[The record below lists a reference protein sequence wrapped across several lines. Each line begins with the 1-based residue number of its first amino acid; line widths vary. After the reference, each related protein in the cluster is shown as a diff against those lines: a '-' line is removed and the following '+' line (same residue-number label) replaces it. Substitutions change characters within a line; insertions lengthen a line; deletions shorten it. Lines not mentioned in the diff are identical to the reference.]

1 MVSRRGQAFQ
11 GLVSSL
17 WCGCSMAMSTEAFA
31 SGVTPKMAAHYA
43 QLKKQK
49 EMQGLAEQMDTVQL
63 QKRNSPVSEEDLCG
77 RFGVRELR
85 PFQRD
90 VLQQLGVLGSTD
102 ATGSRPP
109 AAHPPARP
117 PARTH
122 ARTRVRAHAR
132 LSSPFSLHLSA
143 HFLLARPSAPC
154 RPDARSDVLCVQPT
168 GAGKSVCFQAAAAV
182 LEGCTLIVSPL
193 LSLMFDQVE
202 SMSESGIRAATLN
215 SMQSTAEREEVMR
228 SLAAGELDLLY
239 TSPEQLDKNQKLI
252 ATLARSTPSP

>member
-1 MVSRRGQAFQ
+1 MMARRGQALQ

-17 WCGCSMAMSTEAFA
+17 WCSCSMAMSTGAFA
-31 SGVTPKMAAHYA
+31 SGVTPKMAAHHA
-43 QLKKQK
+43 QLQKQK
-49 EMQGLAEQMDTVQL
+49 EMQGLAQMDTVQL

-90 VLQQLGVLGSTD
+90 VLLQLGVLGSTD
-102 ATGSRPP
+102 AARSAR
-109 AAHPPARP
+109 PPARP
-117 PARTH
+117 P
-122 ARTRVRAHAR
+122 
-132 LSSPFSLHLSA
+132 SPLSLHLSA
-143 HFLLARPSAPC
+143 RFFLASPSAPC

-215 SMQSTAEREEVMR
+215 SMQSAAEREEVMR